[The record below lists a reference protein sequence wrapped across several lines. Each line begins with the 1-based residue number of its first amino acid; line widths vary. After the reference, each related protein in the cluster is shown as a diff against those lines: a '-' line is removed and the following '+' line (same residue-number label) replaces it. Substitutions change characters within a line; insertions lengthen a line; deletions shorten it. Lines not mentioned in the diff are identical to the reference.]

1 MLAWSDDRRPQTG
14 EVGLLVSEGSA
25 RPLRLADGEQP
36 VMPAGS
42 LTATQE
48 RLVRETPLLATA
60 SDELADFLVREMR
73 TTVLLKGEVLYTAG
87 DAGDRLFI
95 MLGGCLQAFRTD
107 RYGRSN
113 TLELLTAGGIVGELS
128 LVDRLPRTAT
138 VAALHDSELAVLA
151 FDRLDGVLERHPR
164 MAIELLRYFS
174 GRLRRANE
182 AVADMALLDVKA
194 RVAKTVLELA
204 ARFGQPGDE
213 GIEVDHGLSQ
223 EDLARYVGASRE
235 MVNRALADLQAR
247 DVLRLR
253 PGGVLILRRVDLEA

>member
-1 MLAWSDDRRPQTG
+1 MQDGA
-14 EVGLLVSEGSA
+14 A
-25 RPLRLADGEQP
+25 RVPLRIAGA
-36 VMPAGS
+36 VPAPRAGP
-42 LTATQE
+42 LTAAQE
-48 RLVRETPLLATA
+48 RLVRETPLLAIA
-60 SDELADFLVREMR
+60 RAEVADSLVREMR
-73 TTVLLKGEVLYTAG
+73 TTLLMKGEVLYYAG
-87 DAGDRLFI
+87 DVGDRLFI
-95 MLGGCLQAFRTD
+95 VLDGCLQAYRTD
-107 RYGRSN
+107 RYNRVS

-138 VAALHDSELAVLA
+138 VAALHDSELAVLE

-164 MAIELLRYFS
+164 IAIELLRYFS

-204 ARFGQPGDE
+204 ARFGEPGAD

-235 MVNRALADLQAR
+235 MVNRALADLQVR
-247 DVLRLR
+247 EVVQLR
-253 PGGVLILRRVDLEA
+253 PGGMTILRRTDLEG

>member
-1 MLAWSDDRRPQTG
+1 VSDG
-14 EVGLLVSEGSA
+14 GA
-25 RPLRLADGEQP
+25 RHASLRLAADAPTVAPTGR
-36 VMPAGS
+36 
-42 LTATQE
+42 LTAEQE

-60 SDELADFLVREMR
+60 SDDVADSLVREMR
-73 TTVLLKGEVLYTAG
+73 TTVLMKGEQLYAPG

-95 MLGGCLQAFRTD
+95 VLAGCLRAYRSD
-107 RYGRSN
+107 RYGRVS

-128 LVDRLPRTAT
+128 LVDRLPRTAA
-138 VAALHDSELAVLA
+138 VAALHDSELAVLD

-164 MAIELLRYFS
+164 IAIELLRYFG

-204 ARFGQPGDE
+204 ARFGEPGAE

-253 PGGVLILRRVDLEA
+253 PGGMLILRRTDLEA

>member
-1 MLAWSDDRRPQTG
+1 VVAWSDDREGPHDG
-14 EVGLLVSEGSA
+14 ELGLVSDAPARALHLAGGS
-25 RPLRLADGEQP
+25 L
-36 VMPAGS
+36 PALPPGS

-60 SDELADFLVREMR
+60 SEDVADFLVREMR
-73 TTVLLKGEVLYTAG
+73 TTVLLKGETLYRAG

-107 RYGRSN
+107 RYGRSS

-204 ARFGQPGDE
+204 ARFGQPGEE

-253 PGGVLILRRVDLEA
+253 PGGVLILRRIDLEG